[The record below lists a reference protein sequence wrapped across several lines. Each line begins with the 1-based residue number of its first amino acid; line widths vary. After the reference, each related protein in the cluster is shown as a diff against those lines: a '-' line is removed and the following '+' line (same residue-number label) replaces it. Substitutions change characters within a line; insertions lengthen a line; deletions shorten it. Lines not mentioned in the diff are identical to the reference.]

1 MNVKGLKKQ
10 LKDMGLPTN
19 GNKSV
24 LEFRLAGAL
33 KYEEVVEEE
42 TEEVVEEAPEEE
54 VTEELPEEAPEEEAP
69 EEEVTEELP
78 EEEVKIV
85 KRPDRPS
92 TEWNMTKH
100 GKRPDGAFVT
110 GAGVHILAD
119 GTRLEE

>member
-54 VTEELPEEAPEEEAP
+54 VTEELPEE
-69 EEEVTEELP
+69 
-78 EEEVKIV
+78 EVKIV